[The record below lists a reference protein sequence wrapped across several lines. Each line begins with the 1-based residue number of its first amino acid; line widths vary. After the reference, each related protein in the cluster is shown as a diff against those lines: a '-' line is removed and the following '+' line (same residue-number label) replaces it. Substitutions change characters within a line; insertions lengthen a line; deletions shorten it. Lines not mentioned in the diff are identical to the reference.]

1 MDHDYIKEPEKK
13 EKDELAQLVG
23 FKIGKEHFGVN
34 ILMVQEIIRSAPI
47 TAVPNSP
54 DFVEGVINLRG
65 SIIPVIELRK
75 RLNLYR
81 ATEHQGKDWILIVD
95 VDSRVTGFLVDSVTK
110 VIKIHKKS
118 IEPPPD
124 IIVAGL
130 KSQYIKGVCEIGK
143 GLLILLDFS
152 RILQVEEIR
161 KLKEFGQDDNSL
173 PASYRPRRA
182 LAASPEGL

>member
-1 MDHDYIKEPEKK
+1 MNQNYTSGSERT
-13 EKDELAQLVG
+13 EKDEVAQVVG
-23 FKIGKEHFGVN
+23 FKIGREHFGVD

-54 DFVEGVINLRG
+54 EFVEGVINLRG

-81 ATEHQGKDWILIVD
+81 PAEHRGKDWILIVD
-95 VDSRVTGFLVDSVTK
+95 VDSRVTGFIVDSVTQ
-110 VIKIHKKS
+110 VMKIQKNS

-130 KSQYIKGVCEIGK
+130 KSQYIEGVCEIGN
-143 GLLILLDFS
+143 GLVILLDFN
-152 RILQVEEIR
+152 RILQIDEIR
-161 KLKEFGQDDNSL
+161 KLKDFHQDE
-173 PASYRPRRA
+173 PAVPPSYRRRRM
-182 LAASPEGL
+182 AAATPAG